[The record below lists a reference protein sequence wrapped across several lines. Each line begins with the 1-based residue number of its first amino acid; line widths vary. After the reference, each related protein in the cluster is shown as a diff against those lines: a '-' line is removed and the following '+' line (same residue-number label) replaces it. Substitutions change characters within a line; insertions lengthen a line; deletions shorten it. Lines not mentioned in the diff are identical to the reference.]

1 MTSHRRSFAYWIFG
15 AFAISAVA
23 AGIAASATDIASSA
37 APPTKREDGLAQWQV
52 MESVMKSP
60 RCSNCHTQ
68 TDFPRQGDDRH
79 RHNFEVVRGP
89 DGHGVP
95 GSQCAMC
102 HHDTNSDASGV
113 PGAPGWHLAPFSM
126 RWERAPGVLMT
137 SHELCMLMKDPNRN
151 GHRTPEQLIEHNA
164 TEHLVLWAW
173 SPGKRAD
180 GTQRQTPP
188 VSHDEFVAATRAWAK
203 AGAPCP

>member
-1 MTSHRRSFAYWIFG
+1 MTSLGYSFAHGVFG
-15 AFAISAVA
+15 ACAISAIAVAIAAVA
-23 AGIAASATDIASSA
+23 APSPSA
-37 APPTKREDGLAQWQV
+37 KREDGLAQWRV
-52 MESVMKSP
+52 MESVMMSP

-68 TDFPRQGDDRH
+68 TNFPRQGDDRH

-89 DGHGVP
+89 EGHGVP

-113 PGAPGWHLAPFSM
+113 PGAPGWHLAPLSM
-126 RWERAPGVLMT
+126 QWERAPGVPMT
-137 SHELCMLMKDPNRN
+137 SRELCALMNDQTRN
-151 GHRTPEQLIEHNA
+151 GHRSAEQLVEHNA
-164 TEHLVLWAW
+164 TEALVLWAW

-188 VSHDEFVAATRAWAK
+188 ISHDAFVAATRAWAK
-203 AGAPCP
+203 AGSPCP